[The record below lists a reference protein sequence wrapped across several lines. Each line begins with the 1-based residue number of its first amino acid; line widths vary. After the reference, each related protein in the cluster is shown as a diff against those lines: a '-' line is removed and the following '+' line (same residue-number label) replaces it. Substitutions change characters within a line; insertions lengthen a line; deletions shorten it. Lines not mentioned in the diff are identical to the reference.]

1 MVKRLFG
8 HPINEI
14 RLTSKSVLLN
24 LSSNP
29 AIWVETLTE
38 ACFKLAK
45 NRIGALIIIER
56 NDWVDEAGD
65 NHYRAWFTKDA
76 STLNV
81 RNVQAKIDLSIAGY
95 GVIPKE
101 VVQDFPESHV

>member
-1 MVKRLFG
+1 MQKAD
-8 HPINEI
+8 EI

-24 LSSNP
+24 LSTNP

-56 NDWVDEAGD
+56 NDWVDETGD
-65 NHYRAWFTKDA
+65 NHYRARFAQRCQHIERQKC
-76 STLNV
+76 SGKN
-81 RNVQAKIDLSIAGY
+81 
-95 GVIPKE
+95 
-101 VVQDFPESHV
+101 